1 MTDSKNAPQGPR
13 KGIFLLPN
21 LLTTAGLFS
30 GFFAIVSSMNGQF
43 EAAAVAIFVAMIFD
57 GLDGR
62 VARLTNTQSEFGAQY
77 DSMSD
82 MLSFGVAPAL
92 VAYNWGLADLGKFG
106 WLAAFVFVA
115 CAALRLARFNANL
128 SVTDGRFF
136 QGLASPAAAAII
148 AGMVWTGS
156 VYQVDGDNLG
166 YLVGLLSI
174 ITGLLM
180 VSNFRYNSFKDL
192 NWRDRV
198 SFLTILC
205 VVLVF
210 VVIAARPAEML
221 FGIFFIYACSG
232 PITTFRSVRKLKL
245 EHVVGDATE
254 ADFADDLT
262 EEHSATTDITT
273 DEGSDVANEPLN
285 LADGKKPDDKQP

>member
-1 MTDSKNAPQGPR
+1 MTESKTQDTAPR

-21 LLTTAGLFS
+21 LLTTGGLFS
-30 GFFAIVSSMNGQF
+30 GFYAIVASMNGHF

-82 MLSFGVAPAL
+82 MLSFGMAPAL
-92 VAYNWGLADLGKFG
+92 VAYNWGLAEYGKFG
-106 WLAAFVFVA
+106 WLAAFIYVA

-136 QGLASPAAAAII
+136 QGLASPAAAAIV
-148 AGMVWTGS
+148 AGMVWSGS
-156 VYQVDGDNLG
+156 IYQIDGDNIG
-166 YLVGLLSI
+166 YLVGILTIL
-174 ITGLLM
+174 TGLLM

-198 SFLTILC
+198 SFLTILL

-221 FGIFFIYACSG
+221 FSIFFIYACSG
-232 PITTFRSVRKLKL
+232 PITTIRSVRKLKL
-245 EHVVGDATE
+245 EHVVGDSND
-254 ADFADDLT
+254 ADFAEQD
-262 EEHSATTDITT
+262 A
-273 DEGSDVANEPLN
+273 V
-285 LADGKKPDDKQP
+285 KPEDDKPAAEEQKNN